1 MARRPATPAESD
13 EEIIVL
19 LAPPPVLIREAIRA
33 AVLSG
38 MTRKRSEQMGEMK
51 PQIFR
56 FGPSGENKKKQNSH
70 RVGLVTEWGLV
81 TERAREKTEWGR
93 LRNGPT
99 TLRVREDQ
107 SRLLTRNR
115 VDSSYYEWGA
125 RDKSTQ
131 RVCVCVC
138 VCVSCP
144 GGGAGA
150 YLREAYHEYP
160 TREAHRVQHPRLRVW
175 EGVVLRGGRGAASI
189 PRREPVHVLH
199 RHVVHVVKLE
209 RRGEVRE
216 GGVHEGSSVEWE
228 RVRLVDEEDARV
240 VAQAAQVLRKP

>member
-1 MARRPATPAESD
+1 
-13 EEIIVL
+13 
-19 LAPPPVLIREAIRA
+19 
-33 AVLSG
+33 
-38 MTRKRSEQMGEMK
+38 MGEMK
-51 PQIFR
+51 SQIFI
-56 FGPSGENKKKQNSH
+56 FGPGGENKKKQNSH

-138 VCVSCP
+138 VCVMSRW
-144 GGGAGA
+144 GGGGVPARGVS
-150 YLREAYHEYP
+150 
-160 TREAHRVQHPRLRVW
+160 RVPHP
-175 EGVVLRGGRGAASI
+175 
-189 PRREPVHVLH
+189 
-199 RHVVHVVKLE
+199 
-209 RRGEVRE
+209 
-216 GGVHEGSSVEWE
+216 
-228 RVRLVDEEDARV
+228 
-240 VAQAAQVLRKP
+240 